1 MQLGMVGLGRM
12 GLNMTRRLVAAG
24 HGVVAFDRNLEAV
37 ARAKAAGATG
47 VSSTAELVRR
57 LGAPR
62 IVWLMVPAGDPVDSA
77 IAELQPLL
85 AADDIVIDG
94 GNSNYKDTL
103 RRADALA
110 ACGVSLLD
118 VGTSG
123 GIWGLENGYC
133 LMVGG
138 DAGAYDRVEPILRA
152 LAQEGGYARVG
163 GSGAG
168 HYAKMIHNGI
178 EYGMLQAYGEG
189 FELLHA
195 SPYGF
200 DPGALARLW
209 NHGSVVRSWLL
220 ELAERAFEN
229 EGADLNALRGYVEDS
244 GEGRWTVQEAIDLN
258 VPAPVLTLSLLAR
271 LATRQEDSFSARFI
285 AALRNEFGGHSVRRS
300 AEAAAD
306 AGAAPSPR

>member
-1 MQLGMVGLGRM
+1 
-12 GLNMTRRLVAAG
+12 
-24 HGVVAFDRNLEAV
+24 VVAFDRNLEAV

>member
-24 HGVVAFDRNLEAV
+24 HAVVAFDRNLEAV

-123 GIWGLENGYC
+123 GIWGLDNGYC

-138 DAGAYDRVEPILRA
+138 DTGAYDRVEPILRA

>member
-1 MQLGMVGLGRM
+1 M

-24 HGVVAFDRNLEAV
+24 HAVVAFDRNLEAV